1 MKTSVWF
8 DKWCNLGPLSQIVTR
23 RDLYDARFDANA
35 TISEMVSDNQ
45 WIWSNVWSIRFPEIS
60 CLPVPNLSNT
70 SDRAIWRD
78 TNGNEK
84 SFSVK
89 QVWEDYKE
97 SETKVN

>member
-1 MKTSVWF
+1 MKY
-8 DKWCNLGPLSQIVTR
+8 Q
-23 RDLYDARFDANA
+23 
-35 TISEMVSDNQ
+35 
-45 WIWSNVWSIRFPEIS
+45 IS

-97 SETKVN
+97 SETKVNWQNLVWYTQRIPSHSCVMDGHIGKVTNSRYNFLVE